1 MARKPMY
8 EGGTEKKFVEE
19 ATKLFFNQ
27 GYEGTSIRGICK
39 EVKCEVGLFYYYFE
53 SKDQLF
59 DICLEEFFIPY
70 KAKFQNAVDE
80 AKATPENALTMFFDC
95 LKAVTRDF
103 RAKYASNMH
112 KGTRL
117 AIREYVLTAIEPYIA
132 EIIAMLREINVNA
145 VVDDKLASVIL
156 SHGIGGVIL
165 HEDSGWVDA
174 SNEEIKKAMNL
185 LMGIN

>member
-70 KAKFQNAVDE
+70 NAKFQEAVDK
-80 AKATPENALTMFFDC
+80 AKENPENALATFFDC
-95 LKAVTRDF
+95 LKAITRDF
-103 RAKYASNMH
+103 RAKYAPNMH
-112 KGTRL
+112 RGTRL
-117 AIREYVLTAIEPYIA
+117 AIREYTLTAIEPYIA
-132 EIIAMLREINVNA
+132 QIIEMLKGINVNA

-165 HEDSGWVDA
+165 HEDSDWADA
-174 SNEEIKKAMNL
+174 SSKEIEKAMNL

>member
-39 EVKCEVGLFYYYFE
+39 EVKCEVGLFYYYYK
-53 SKDQLF
+53 SKDELF

-70 KAKFQNAVDE
+70 KAKFQGAVDG
-80 AKATPENALTMFFDC
+80 AKATPENALAIFFDC
-95 LKAVTRDF
+95 LKAVTREF
-103 RAKYASNMH
+103 RDKYAPNMH

-117 AIREYVLTAIEPYIA
+117 AIREYTLTAIEPYIA
-132 EIIAMLREINVNA
+132 QIIEFLKDSNVNA

-156 SHGIGGVIL
+156 AHGVGGVIL
-165 HEDSGWVDA
+165 HEDSDWVDA
-174 SNEEIKKAMNL
+174 STEGIQKIINL
-185 LMGIN
+185 IMGV